1 MGIKTLTFDEWRAHW
16 GEARVAEIQE
26 KAKASGARRWEE
38 RHEMCSIFPCW
49 ELVPSSYWV
58 EDWKMIIRLWKKAG
72 GRCFDGKRLIAA
84 KWNPVWARF
93 GAGFPA
99 GYGTPYPPYA
109 LSSCANWRQIEPN
122 EAISLG
128 VITEKEYRDHRDPV
142 VDAEIRDTLDRLG
155 PKFERELLEE
165 LSQAAHGLPAGA
177 TRFERY
183 AVKKHKRGQ
192 SAAECARLYEQQC
205 RERGI
210 VTVTE
215 ARRLWRV
222 RIILWLFAAILLA
235 GLIASRFR

>member
-1 MGIKTLTFDEWRAHW
+1 M
-16 GEARVAEIQE
+16 
-26 KAKASGARRWEE
+26 
-38 RHEMCSIFPCW
+38 
-49 ELVPSSYWV
+49 
-58 EDWKMIIRLWKKAG
+58 
-72 GRCFDGKRLIAA
+72 
-84 KWNPVWARF
+84 
-93 GAGFPA
+93 
-99 GYGTPYPPYA
+99 
-109 LSSCANWRQIEPN
+109 
-122 EAISLG
+122 
-128 VITEKEYRDHRDPV
+128 

-165 LSQAAHGLPAGA
+165 LSQAAHGLPASA

-183 AVKKHKRGQ
+183 AVKERKRGQ